1 MLPSLDGIFAFAI
14 WDKRN
19 KEMFVA
25 RDGLGVKPLYYS
37 IDEKGFSFSSEINLL
52 KTTPVSKELDY
63 RAIENYITYLWCP
76 GDGTPFKCK
85 KTKSRACFNNK
96 RWSDKKALELV

>member
-1 MLPSLDGIFAFAI
+1 
-14 WDKRN
+14 
-19 KEMFVA
+19 MFVA

-37 IDEKGFSFSSEINLL
+37 IDEKGFSFSSEIKSLL

-63 RAIENYITYLWCP
+63 RAIGNYITYLWCP
-76 GDGTPFKCK
+76 GGTPFKCK

-96 RWSDKKALELV
+96 KRWSDKKALELV